1 MLGCLRLIRR
11 VIVLGTV
18 LALLVTGF
26 AAGVVLTNARRH
38 DTARTDAIV
47 VLGAAQYAGRP
58 TPLLSN
64 RLDHARAVYRDGVA
78 RRIITVGGKRDGDI
92 MTEAEAGRRYLRRKG
107 VPGRAVVAVGEGT
120 NTWTSLQAVADLARR
135 RGWTSVTIVSDPT
148 HVGRAA
154 AMARRL
160 GLTARVSG
168 TVGGSGSSITAAQ
181 TARETAGLLW
191 FWAQR
196 WLPGPVR
203 DRWQG

>member
-18 LALLVTGF
+18 LALLVTAF

-107 VPGRAVVAVGEGT
+107 VPGRAVVAVAEGT

>member
-11 VIVLGTV
+11 GIVLGTV
-18 LALLVTGF
+18 LALLVTAF

>member
-11 VIVLGTV
+11 GIVLGTV
-18 LALLVTGF
+18 LALLVTAF

-107 VPGRAVVAVGEGT
+107 VPGRAVVAVAEGT